1 MMKVLVVDDERDI
14 QTLFE
19 QKFRKEI
26 SRNTLQFVF
35 AFSGFEALDYLN
47 KVDHNFRIML
57 TDLNMPGMSGLEL
70 MQHVKKRNKSNP
82 LDVVVITA
90 YSDDDNHHAVKALGA
105 KGMLTKPLDFRLLK
119 EKLNSLV

>member
-1 MMKVLVVDDERDI
+1 MKVLVVDDERDI

-26 SRNTLQFVF
+26 SMNTLQFVF
-35 AFSGFEALDYLN
+35 AFSGYEALDYLN
-47 KVDHNFRIML
+47 KDDHHVRLIL

-70 MQHVKKRNKSNP
+70 MQHVNKKYKADS

-90 YSDDDNHHAVKALGA
+90 YSDVENHHAAVALGA

-119 EKLNSLV
+119 EKLNSLG